1 MADDRP
7 TSPSDPHVLDQPW
20 RIWSTIAVLGIVLS
34 GILLGV
40 LIIPVVQGRGA
51 GLDAFTAIC
60 RALGLLPGSP
70 AQPQPADRTPPS
82 PVSQVIWT
90 PEVLQILAR
99 ADVRRGH
106 AKVQEVCVACH
117 GETGVSVS
125 PDFPHLAGQSGAAI
139 YKQLYDYRTG
149 SRAHPL
155 MTGVAQALDEAVI
168 ADVAAYYAGQP
179 QRNPNPVTLAE
190 SPPAIVRLVELGDP
204 RRNIPPCAACHRAGA
219 GGPIETP
226 VLTEQRAEY
235 ITQQLK
241 LYASGERRND
251 VYARMR
257 TIASQLT
264 AAEID
269 GLAAYYRAG
278 FR

>member
-1 MADDRP
+1 MSHADP
-7 TSPSDPHVLDQPW
+7 TPPADPHVLDQPW
-20 RIWSTIAVLGIVLS
+20 RLWSTVAVISILLL

-40 LIIPVVQGRGA
+40 FIIPIVQGRGA

-60 RALGLLPGSP
+60 RALGITPGSP
-70 AQPQPADRTPPS
+70 AQPQPADRTPPT
-82 PVSQVIWT
+82 PVSQVVWT

-99 ADVRRGH
+99 ADVGRGR

-117 GETGVSVS
+117 GETGISGG
-125 PDFPHLAGQSGAAI
+125 PEFPHLAGQSGAAI

-149 SRAHPL
+149 SRSNPL
-155 MTGVAQALDEAVI
+155 MAGIAQALDEKAI

-179 QRNPNPVTLAE
+179 QRNPNPATLGE
-190 SPPAIVRLVELGDP
+190 SPRAIVQLVELGDP
-204 RRNIPPCAACHRAGA
+204 KRNIPPCAACHRAGA

-226 VLTEQRAEY
+226 VLAEQHTEY
-235 ITQQLK
+235 LVQQLK

-257 TIASQLT
+257 TIASKLT
-264 AAEID
+264 DNEIN